1 MWEVCEAL
9 QLYIVFNCIVI
20 QYVHAMYSL
29 YLCPFA
35 TSIDMAITYDYSSKS
50 NGVWAGLHVVCT
62 YSTVCKYVGTYVC
75 KLLLVS
81 TCSVPVVGCLH
92 CSPPQEERDHSDD
105 QCR

>member
-35 TSIDMAITYDYSSKS
+35 TSIDMAITYDYGSKS

-81 TCSVPVVGCLH
+81 TYLLCPC
-92 CSPPQEERDHSDD
+92 
-105 QCR
+105 CRLPSLFTPARRARSLR